1 MWTTNP
7 ELAKLLVNPEDGYKY
22 TQSGSQ
28 RVNWK
33 CPTCGEII
41 EDRSINQI
49 NRSNISCPNCSDGIS
64 YPEKVMF
71 NVLRQLSIEFKYQ
84 KTFDWSINIEHDNI
98 KLRGNKV
105 YDFYLERN
113 DTTYLIETHGEQH
126 YARPFSGNRSR
137 SVKEEQENDKL
148 KYELA
153 MSNGIDNYIVIDC
166 RQSEFEYIKNNI
178 MNSRLSIVF
187 DLSTINWDK
196 VEIES
201 TKSLVKVVA
210 SLWNDNM
217 KISDI
222 SKELNLANI
231 TIRRY
236 LKKANNI
243 GLCNYNPKEFNKN
256 MKKIV
261 QLDSNNNILKVYI
274 SIREAGEYFNDKR
287 GSAIWQCLNGK
298 SKSSHGYKWMYL
310 EDYESYINNK

>member
-1 MWTTNP
+1 
-7 ELAKLLVNPEDGYKY
+7 
-22 TQSGSQ
+22 
-28 RVNWK
+28 
-33 CPTCGEII
+33 
-41 EDRSINQI
+41 
-49 NRSNISCPNCSDGIS
+49 
-64 YPEKVMF
+64 
-71 NVLRQLSIEFKYQ
+71 
-84 KTFDWSINIEHDNI
+84 
-98 KLRGNKV
+98 
-105 YDFYLERN
+105 
-113 DTTYLIETHGEQH
+113 
-126 YARPFSGNRSR
+126 
-137 SVKEEQENDKL
+137 
-148 KYELA
+148 
-153 MSNGIDNYIVIDC
+153 
-166 RQSEFEYIKNNI
+166 

-261 QLDSNNNILKVYI
+261 QLDNNNNILKVYI